1 MRKMFEKQAAKL
13 CLVGSAAAAF
23 VSNAMAAVDTTAVGT
38 ALTAAQ
44 TSGESVGGMVIA
56 VVAGLVVV
64 GVIIGL
70 VKKV

>member
-1 MRKMFEKQAAKL
+1 MRKFISRAA
-13 CLVGSAAAAF
+13 GAF
-23 VSNAMAAVDTTAVGT
+23 GLTALASSAMAAVDTAAVGT
-38 ALTAAQ
+38 ALTNAQ
-44 TSGESVGGMVIA
+44 TSAEGVGGMVIA

>member
-1 MRKMFEKQAAKL
+1 MRNFISRGAAVFGL
-13 CLVGSAAAAF
+13 TALAS
-23 VSNAMAAVDTTAVGT
+23 SAMAAVDTTAVGN

-44 TSGESVGGMVIA
+44 TSAEGVGSMVIA